1 MTLAPPAPA
10 GAPPSR
16 PGGPATRPLK
26 RPQPTATRRVSYGGG
41 THRVLESDESSPLS
55 GRRRRRSSGVGLYLV
70 AFAAYAALGM
80 VLTLHFNLVDS
91 DAPSRVANA
100 GYVLFSRNP
109 HLGAVGFV
117 WNPIP
122 SLAEIPL
129 LLFSHVWPP
138 LLTQGQAGT
147 FMAAAFMAG
156 AVWQV
161 RAITSDR
168 GVPTFWRWIII
179 AGFALN
185 PMIILYGGNGMSEAP
200 YIFFTLWA
208 VRRLLRWVRT
218 DQVNDLVVAGI
229 ALGLDYLT
237 RYEAVA
243 AAAAAT
249 AVVIGVAALRSSA
262 RGRRERLKHAAVDGT
277 VLAFPFVVCFMGWT
291 LASWITTGDAF
302 SQFSSQYGNS
312 SQVSNASTGV
322 AAFQKLAGGPIAIV
336 VRDLLYLEPLLPLIL
351 IVVLVLAVRRT
362 ELDSLMPIAVFGGVL
377 AFEAYAQLSGETF
390 AWFRFFLMAVPLMV
404 VLATLLWPYRGRAG
418 SDGLADRSPTGRR
431 RRTRRVRPFEL
442 RPSVARLSRLV
453 GPLVASR
460 RVRVVLGGAV
470 VAVFVLSSIP
480 TTWAGILN
488 PLVGTQSEQTG
499 LRAVVDSSHHTAPPS
514 ALRNNTYL
522 ADYLDRL
529 NLPDGTV
536 LMDTFIG
543 WDVWLQSDNRKQ
555 FVITSDYDFATFLNV
570 PAESGIRYILVS
582 DPVQD
587 GRADAI
593 NQRYPTL
600 YRDGAGI
607 ASLVMTVPATG
618 DDQTWRLYR
627 VNRPPGARSSRAGLT
642 AAQVRSRTFPAMAVS
657 PIT

>member
-1 MTLAPPAPA
+1 M
-10 GAPPSR
+10 
-16 PGGPATRPLK
+16 
-26 RPQPTATRRVSYGGG
+26 
-41 THRVLESDESSPLS
+41 
-55 GRRRRRSSGVGLYLV
+55 
-70 AFAAYAALGM
+70 
-80 VLTLHFNLVDS
+80 
-91 DAPSRVANA
+91 ANA

-129 LLFSHVWPP
+129 LLFSHLWPP

-161 RAITSDR
+161 RAITLDR
-168 GVPTFWRWIII
+168 GVPALWRWIII

-185 PMIILYGGNGMSEAP
+185 PMIVLYGGNGMSEAP

-322 AAFQKLAGGPIAIV
+322 VAFQKLAGGPIAIV
-336 VRDLLYLEPLLPLIL
+336 VRDLLYLEPLLPIIL

-418 SDGLADRSPTGRR
+418 SEGLADPSSAGTGQNVSTGAGLRAPSERR
-431 RRTRRVRPFEL
+431 PPVPAGRCPGCVTPGEGGTRRCGGRRVRADVDPL
-442 RPSVARLSRLV
+442 HLGRDTQPV
-453 GPLVASR
+453 GGHP
-460 RVRVVLGGAV
+460 
-470 VAVFVLSSIP
+470 
-480 TTWAGILN
+480 
-488 PLVGTQSEQTG
+488 E
-499 LRAVVDSSHHTAPPS
+499 RA
-514 ALRNNTYL
+514 
-522 ADYLDRL
+522 
-529 NLPDGTV
+529 DGTAHRRR
-536 LMDTFIG
+536 LEPPH
-543 WDVWLQSDNRKQ
+543 
-555 FVITSDYDFATFLNV
+555 ATAL
-570 PAESGIRYILVS
+570 G
-582 DPVQD
+582 
-587 GRADAI
+587 
-593 NQRYPTL
+593 
-600 YRDGAGI
+600 
-607 ASLVMTVPATG
+607 
-618 DDQTWRLYR
+618 
-627 VNRPPGARSSRAGLT
+627 
-642 AAQVRSRTFPAMAVS
+642 AAQ
-657 PIT
+657 